1 MKNIKL
7 FIFSALFFTALSCT
21 GDFDEINTNKQGFDS
36 SELNANFFITE
47 AQFQLY
53 APARYPYWRAQLIH
67 ADRFAGHFT
76 FGHDGSW
83 WGDGLG
89 YNYSAGY
96 TDATY
101 GWMSGY
107 FGKVQAFIDITKKD
121 AEFDNEYLYSMGLIM
136 RSLYYQMYTDTFG
149 MIPYSEA
156 GVEGILTPKFDS
168 QMDIYKNVIAD
179 LDEAMQI
186 IGDTEKTAVG
196 VEAISKNDV
205 YCGGD
210 LQKWKKLANT
220 LKLRMAMR
228 ALGAS
233 GEDFAANAINAALA
247 SPLLDMNTGSVTMIK
262 DVKIGQWASCAYGD
276 VWHSFG
282 RGSDWTMGE
291 TLINILKSTSDPRLA
306 AYAKPVV
313 GGEFVFE
320 FVPSDSD
327 GADKKI
333 DFNQRLDFMIATLD
347 KSNAIYT
354 KTVVGEITTIT
365 IEPGQFIG
373 QPTRLNGD
381 IKPLVKFDMFSSP
394 SELVTQKTGKG
405 QEAYPE
411 IILTSAEAY
420 FLQAEAAVRGIGSG
434 NAQSLFENGIMEAMK
449 LWNVSDGKIAVYIAD
464 QDAANISAGTLDEK
478 LKKIAIQRWLLNYTD
493 GFEAWAVVRD
503 TGYPT
508 ELYQGVSEAK
518 IFELGTLNGAYPQR
532 MRYGSDAQTNPN
544 YSAAIS
550 AQGED
555 VQGTKLWFA
564 K

>member
-7 FIFSALFFTALSCT
+7 IIFSAVFLTALSCT
-21 GDFDEINTNKQGFDS
+21 GDFDEINTNNQGFES
-36 SELNANFFITE
+36 SELSAKFFITDP
-47 AQFQLY
+47 QFQLY

-67 ADRFAGHFT
+67 TDRFAGHFT

-83 WGDGLG
+83 WSDGLG
-89 YNYSAGY
+89 YDYSGGY
-96 TDATY
+96 TDAAY
-101 GWMSGY
+101 GWLSGY
-107 FGKVQAFIDITKKD
+107 FGKVQAFIDITKAD

-149 MIPYSEA
+149 MVPYSEA

-179 LDEAMQI
+179 LDEAIAI
-186 IGDTEKTAVG
+186 IGDAERTGTG
-196 VEAISKNDV
+196 VDDVAENDV

-228 ALGAS
+228 ALNAP
-233 GEDFAANAINAALA
+233 GEDFATSVINEALSDA
-247 SPLLDMNTGSVTMIK
+247 LLDMNSGSVTMIK
-262 DVKIGQWASCAYGD
+262 DVKIGQWGSCAYGD

-291 TLINILKSTSDPRLA
+291 TLINELKSNSDPRLA
-306 AYAKPVV
+306 AYASPVT
-313 GGEFVFE
+313 GGEFTFE
-320 FVPSDSD
+320 DDGSDPE
-327 GADKKI
+327 
-333 DFNQRLDFMIATLD
+333 FNQRLGFIIATLD
-347 KSNAIYT
+347 KSEAIYT
-354 KTVVGEITTIT
+354 TSVDGAITTINV
-365 IEPGQFIG
+365 EPGQFIG

-381 IKPLVKFDMFSSP
+381 IKPMVKFDMFSSP
-394 SELVTQKTGKG
+394 SQLVTQKTGQG

-434 NAQSLFENGIMEAMK
+434 DAQSLYENGIMEAMK
-449 LWNVSDGKIAVYIAD
+449 LWNVSDGDIAVYIAD
-464 QDAANISAGTLDEK
+464 QDAASISAGTLDEK
-478 LKKIAIQRWLLNYTD
+478 LEKIATQRWLLSYTD

-508 ELYQGVSEAK
+508 ELYQGVSNTD
-518 IFELGTLNGAYPQR
+518 IFELGTLNGDYPQR
-532 MRYGSDAQTNPN
+532 LRYGSGAQTNPN
-544 YSAAIS
+544 YPAAIS